1 MKLLDARFHPGALHG
16 AAGVLLLGLAVPLA
30 AGLAPHWRAQAEAQR
45 TEARAAE
52 TVSTR
57 QAAERAQRG
66 AAEADLAQQRT
77 PWPEAAASPRRAVAL
92 DTLAR
97 RQGLQLQQVR
107 QQLDATQQLQ
117 VAMVGSGSYG
127 AIRRFVER
135 ALAADAALALDRLR
149 LQRDDAEAE
158 TLRFELQWSLL
169 QQPLPPGSPVAV
181 AGAREPRP

>member
-1 MKLLDARFHPGALHG
+1 MRWLEARLHPGAMHG
-16 AAGVLLLGLAVPLA
+16 AAGVLLLGLAGLLA
-30 AGLAPHWRAQAEAQR
+30 AGLAPQWRGQAEAAR
-45 TEARAAE
+45 AEARAAGLN
-52 TVSTR
+52 SAR
-57 QAAERAQRG
+57 LAARRAQQD
-66 AAEADLAQQRT
+66 AAPGDQAGLRR

-107 QQLDATQQLQ
+107 QQLDAAQQLQ
-117 VAMVGSGSYG
+117 VAMVGSGSYA

-135 ALAADAALALDRLR
+135 ALAADPALALDRLR

-169 QQPLPPGSPVAV
+169 HRPSPAANLPAT
-181 AGAREPRP
+181 ALAREARP